1 MQGLVV
7 REGRHEVKERKK
19 ERWEATVSDVVV
31 GSWVPASLLVVSGAP
46 ATGRRTAY
54 WAAPD
59 RKGLSNAQWGG
70 QTSGVPQIPLGH
82 DLGDATEYALTGC

>member
-1 MQGLVV
+1 
-7 REGRHEVKERKK
+7 VKERKK
-19 ERWEATVSDVVV
+19 GGKQATVSDVVV

-54 WAAPD
+54 WDAPD
-59 RKGLSNAQWGG
+59 RKGLSGAQRGG